1 MKPKNLLKK
10 TAAAALALTMT
21 CAAAPARA
29 AVGDIAETIY
39 TTDILTR
46 VNGRD
51 INSFCV
57 DGETLIAME
66 DLRDYGFTVTYDDS
80 IRTLFVNQTAETPRD
95 NMPEIVR
102 GKVGGTAG
110 CTYETDITVL
120 FNGTEVKAYAIDGR
134 MAAKVEDLGGTT
146 AEGGYEFGMRH
157 TYDDSQRLLCLDTA
171 PTVPKD
177 KQIADFTDPAD
188 KFNWHH
194 DATYRGSDFD
204 LVVCSSSG
212 TSHGTYRYYRQ
223 FTDSGR
229 SSELGQVFYKYGF
242 NGQWGV
248 THIEVTEMK
257 DDTLYFTG
265 YRNDGR
271 EGSYSMDLKSYI
283 ITPVSETAPDVPA
296 FSAPESP
303 AGKAAVSPSFDVFI
317 DGVPVRAMVVQNR
330 AYADIDTLKAFGFE
344 ETFSNDS
351 MIVLIKNGAG
361 TKDAPK
367 PLPPG
372 TEIGTADAA
381 APKAVYINGAGVE
394 CLSVDGEPVV
404 RLDNLRI
411 TPFENYD
418 ISCGIES
425 EWDGALRVDTSM
437 DGFPDYET
445 QLERVYTTYDNMPN
459 VAKEYLYKG
468 SDRTII
474 GFNFNS
480 LGTVELFMVCSNGL
494 AVPVARL
501 MSAYGITPANDPEVS
516 SDGRYLTVTDQTDG
530 KRRHFD
536 LINLTPAD

>member
-1 MKPKNLLKK
+1 MNSKNLLKK
-10 TAAAALALTMT
+10 AAAAALALTMT

-66 DLRDYGFTVTYDDS
+66 ELRDYGFTVTYDDS
-80 IRTLFVNQTAETPRD
+80 IRTLFVNQTGETPRE
-95 NMPEIVR
+95 NMPDIAR

-110 CTYETDITVL
+110 HTYETDITVL
-120 FNGTEVKAYAIDGR
+120 FNGTEVDAYAIDGR
-134 MAAKVEDLGGTT
+134 MAAKVEDLGRT
-146 AEGGYEFGMRH
+146 AKDGGYEFGMRH
-157 TYDDSQRLLCLDTA
+157 TYDDSQRLLRLDTA
-171 PTVPKD
+171 PTEPKD
-177 KQIADFTDPAD
+177 KQIADFTDPSD
-188 KFNWHH
+188 KFNWRH

-229 SSELGQVFYKYGF
+229 SNVLGEVFYKYGF

-257 DDTLYFTG
+257 NDTLYFTG

-283 ITPVSETAPDVPA
+283 ITSISETAPDVPA
-296 FSAPESP
+296 FSTPESP
-303 AGKAAVSPSFDVFI
+303 VGKTAVSPSFDVFI
-317 DGVPVRAMVVQNR
+317 DGVPARAMVVQNST
-330 AYADIDTLKAFGFE
+330 YADIDTLKAFGFE
-344 ETFSNDS
+344 ETFSDDS
-351 MIVLIKNGAG
+351 MIVLIKNGGG
-361 TKDAPK
+361 TKDASK

-372 TEIGTADAA
+372 TDMGTVDAA
-381 APKAVYINGAGVE
+381 APKTVYINGAGVE
-394 CLSVDGEPVV
+394 CLSMNGEPVV
-404 RLDNLRI
+404 RLDNLKI
-411 TPFENYD
+411 TSFENYD

-425 EWDGALRVDTSM
+425 EWNGALRVDTSM

-445 QLERVYTTYDNMPN
+445 QLERVYTTYDDMPN
-459 VAKEYLYKG
+459 VTKEYLYKG
-468 SDRTII
+468 SDHAII
-474 GFNFNS
+474 GFTFSS
-480 LGTVELFMVCSNGL
+480 LGTIELFKVCSNGL

-516 SDGRYLTVTDQTDG
+516 PDGRYLTVTDQTDG
-530 KRRHFD
+530 TRRRFD
-536 LINLTPAD
+536 LINLIPAD